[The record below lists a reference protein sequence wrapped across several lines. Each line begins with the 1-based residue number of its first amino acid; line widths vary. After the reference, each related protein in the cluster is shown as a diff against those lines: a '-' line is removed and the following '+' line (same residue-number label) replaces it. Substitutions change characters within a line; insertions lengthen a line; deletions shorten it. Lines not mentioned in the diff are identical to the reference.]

1 MSSTNDEGFEKYENK
16 LFFFVLFFLLLNISE
31 EIDGVYEKKHKKIHT
46 KYGREKR
53 QRSSTQF
60 VRPVSLIR
68 QRSRGV
74 ARLPWSI
81 EALYLLGST
90 NVDLDLR
97 V

>member
-1 MSSTNDEGFEKYENK
+1 MKK
-16 LFFFVLFFLLLNISE
+16 K
-31 EIDGVYEKKHKKIHT
+31 KKHKKIHT